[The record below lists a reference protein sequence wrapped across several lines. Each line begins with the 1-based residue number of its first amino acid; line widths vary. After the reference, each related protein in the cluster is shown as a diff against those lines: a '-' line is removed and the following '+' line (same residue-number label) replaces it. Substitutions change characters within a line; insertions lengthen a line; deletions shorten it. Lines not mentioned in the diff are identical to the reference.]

1 MNEQELAKLLFP
13 EVDQTP
19 EDMEAKYQ
27 PRQLP
32 EGAKVTR
39 IAPSPTGFMH
49 LGNLYGA
56 LVDERLAHQSKG
68 VFFLRIEDTDAKRAV
83 EGGVRKIIE
92 AFRDFGLR
100 PDEGATMDGET
111 GSYGPYYQS
120 HRKEIY
126 HVFAKSLVERGYAYP
141 CFCTEEELAEMRAKQ
156 EANKETTGYYGK
168 YAVWRDASLD
178 AVKEALAA
186 GRSYCIR
193 FRSPG
198 DPSRRVKIKDL
209 VKGDLELPEND
220 QDLVLLKSDG
230 IPTYHFAHVIDDH
243 LMGTTHVVR
252 GEEWLATLP
261 MHLQMFQVLGFKVP
275 KYLHTAQLM
284 KIDPETGTKRKLS
297 KRKDPE
303 LALSYY
309 KQQGFPVRAVMEY
322 LMTTL
327 NSNFEEW
334 RLANPALPY
343 EDFKF
348 TTQKMSASG
357 ALFDL
362 EKLEDVSKNVIS
374 RMTADEVYNAV
385 AEWAEEFD
393 PELYSL
399 LTRDPEYAKA
409 IFAIGRGGK
418 KPRKDFSRWEEVR
431 AYVSF
436 FYDELFAP
444 DDSQMPALPKETLCA
459 VLEDYQKVYNKDD
472 DNSAWFDRIK
482 AMCPQYGLCADMRE
496 YKKNPDAYAG
506 SVGDM
511 SMILRVAI
519 TGRAQSPDLWVVC
532 QLLGTERVL
541 KRLQE
546 AKDRIGV

>member
-1 MNEQELAKLLFP
+1 MNELELAKLLFP
-13 EVDQTP
+13 EVTETP
-19 EDMEAKYQ
+19 EDIEAKYP
-27 PRQLP
+27 PRQLG

-56 LVDERLAHQSKG
+56 LVDERLAHQSGG

-100 PDEGATMDGET
+100 LDEGAVIDGEK
-111 GSYGPYYQS
+111 GSYGPYYQRQ
-120 HRKEIY
+120 RKEIY
-126 HVFAKSLVERGYAYP
+126 HVYAKSLVERGYAYP
-141 CFCTEEELAEMRAKQ
+141 CFCTEEELNEMRAKQ
-156 EANKETTGYYGK
+156 EAAKETTGYYGK
-168 YAVWRDASLD
+168 YAVWRDASIE

-186 GRSYCIR
+186 GKSYC
-193 FRSPG
+193 
-198 DPSRRVKIKDL
+198 
-209 VKGDLELPEND
+209 
-220 QDLVLLKSDG
+220 

-243 LMGTTHVVR
+243 LMGTTPVVR

-261 MHLQMFQVLGFKVP
+261 MHLQMFQVLGFKTP

-284 KIDPETGTKRKLS
+284 KIDPETGSKRKLS

-303 LALSYY
+303 LALTYY

-334 RLANPALPY
+334 RLANPTLPY
-343 EDFKF
+343 EQFKF

-374 RMTADEVYNAV
+374 RMTAEEVYDAV
-385 AEWAEEFD
+385 TEWAKEFD
-393 PELYSL
+393 AELYTL
-399 LTRDPEYAKA
+399 LTRNPEYAKS

-418 KPRKDFSRWEEVR
+418 KPRKDFARWEEVR

-436 FYDELFAP
+436 FYDELFVR
-444 DDSQMPALPKETLCA
+444 DDSQMPALPKETISA
-459 VLEDYQKVYNKDD
+459 VLEDYQKIYNSAD
-472 DNSAWFDRIK
+472 DNSAWFERIK
-482 AMCPQYGLCADMRE
+482 SMCPQYGLCADMKE

-506 SVGDM
+506 SVGDL

-519 TGRAQSPDLWVVC
+519 TGRAQSPDLWTVC

-541 KRLQE
+541 QRLKAAE
-546 AKDRIGV
+546 